1 MKKKQCLYC
10 YKELEDES
18 LDYHSKCSKKFFGS
32 ATPPTLSIDEKD
44 LESIATEIVKR
55 SVTIPGVQPKLSL
68 AIQQESNDPKK
79 SRLTVVGLWGN
90 YILKPQSAQ
99 FKCLPENEDL
109 TMKLASVAGIETAD
123 HSLIRTPSRTLA
135 YISNRFDRTKKSKV
149 PMEDLCQLS
158 EVSSSGNSKYNS
170 TMEKAGKVIA
180 KYSSVPGLDV
190 LTYFEVTLFSFLSG
204 NADMHLKNFSIMKN
218 SDNQYRLTPA
228 YDLLC
233 TALAMPDDKEQMAMH
248 LNGKK
253 NSIKRKDFFELASKL
268 KIDPSVVEKT
278 IARQT
283 GLQED
288 YESLIKISF
297 LPEEMKQDYID
308 LMHSRIKTL
317 QAQDD

>member
-10 YKELEDES
+10 YLELEDET
-18 LDYHSKCSKKFFGS
+18 LDYHPKCSKKFFGS
-32 ATPPTLSIDEKD
+32 NTPPTLSIEEKD

-55 SVTIPGVQPKLSL
+55 SVTIPGVQPKLSV

-79 SRLTVVGLWGN
+79 SRLTIVGLWGN
-90 YILKPQSAQ
+90 YILKPQAAQ
-99 FKCLPENEDL
+99 FKSLPENEDL
-109 TMKLASVAGIETAD
+109 TMKLASLAGIETAE
-123 HSLIRTPSRTLA
+123 HSLIRTPSGALA
-135 YISNRFDRTKKSKV
+135 YITKRFDRTEKGKV

-158 EVSSSGNSKYNS
+158 EVPSSGNSKYNS

-180 KYSSVPGLDV
+180 KYSSVQGLDV

-233 TALAMPDDKEQMAMH
+233 TALAIPDDKEQMALH

-253 NSIKRKDFFELASKL
+253 NSIKRKDFFELGAKL
-268 KIDPSVVEKT
+268 KIDPTVIEKT
-278 IARQT
+278 IARQI
-283 GLQED
+283 GLQKD
-288 YESLIKISF
+288 YERLIEISF
-297 LPEEMKQDYID
+297 LPQEMKKDYID
-308 LMHSRIKTL
+308 LIHSRVKIL
-317 QAQDD
+317 QG